1 MRSSPRG
8 RSTSAEVSHISPFG
22 IWVLVGGKEYFLDFE
37 QFPWFRSAT
46 VAQIHEVEVHHGRH
60 LRWPALDVDL
70 DLERMANPGR
80 FPLVSGRGRGRAA
93 PKVAAR
99 G

>member
-1 MRSSPRG
+1 
-8 RSTSAEVSHISPFG
+8 
-22 IWVLVGGKEYFLDFE
+22 VLVGGKEYFLDFE
-37 QFPWFRSAT
+37 RFPWFRSGT

-70 DLERMANPGR
+70 DLARMANPER

-93 PKVAAR
+93 PKAAAR